1 MTYYSFALRRL
12 ILKPIINLF
21 MPMRAL
27 TLCIACLMLFA
38 QAQAQELKIG
48 IVQSERIMREAPQIK
63 AAEAKIEQEF
73 SKRGKELDETA
84 ARIKAMS
91 EKLDKD
97 SAVLSESD
105 RIKRQR
111 DLIDLDKDFQR
122 KREIFREDLAQR
134 KNEELSAVLDKV
146 NKVIKQIAENE
157 KYDLVLQEA
166 VYFSPRIDITD
177 KVLKALNA
185 LNNK

>member
-1 MTYYSFALRRL
+1 MLG
-12 ILKPIINLF
+12 
-21 MPMRAL
+21 
-27 TLCIACLMLFA
+27 IACLMPISTVF
-38 QAQAQELKIG
+38 AQELKIG

-73 SKRGKELDETA
+73 SKRGKELEDTA
-84 ARIKAMS
+84 ARLKAMS

-97 SAVLSESD
+97 GAILSESD

-111 DLIDLDKDFQR
+111 DLVELDKDFQR
-122 KREIFREDLAQR
+122 KRQIFREDLAQR
-134 KNEELSAVLDKV
+134 KNEELSVVLEKV

-166 VYFSPRIDITD
+166 IYFSPRIDMTD
-177 KVLKALNA
+177 KVLKALN
-185 LNNK
+185 K

>member
-1 MTYYSFALRRL
+1 
-12 ILKPIINLF
+12 
-21 MPMRAL
+21 MPF
-27 TLCIACLMLFA
+27 TSGF
-38 QAQAQELKIG
+38 AQELKIG

-63 AAEAKIEQEF
+63 AAESKIEQEF
-73 SKRGKELDETA
+73 SKRGKELEEFA
-84 ARIKAMS
+84 GRLKAMS

-97 SAVLSESD
+97 AAVLSESD

-134 KNEELSAVLDKV
+134 KNEELSVVLERV
-146 NKVIKQIAENE
+146 NKVIKQIAEAE

-166 VYFSPRIDITD
+166 IYFSPRIDMTD
-177 KVLKALNA
+177 KVLKALG
-185 LNNK
+185 K

>member
-1 MTYYSFALRRL
+1 MN
-12 ILKPIINLF
+12 PINTLS
-21 MPMRAL
+21 MPFKFL
-27 TLCIACLMLFA
+27 VLCAVSLVPMMNIS
-38 QAQAQELKIG
+38 AQELKIG

-73 SKRGKELDETA
+73 SKRGKELEETA
-84 ARIKAMS
+84 ARLKAMS

-97 SAVLSESD
+97 AAILPESD
-105 RIKRQR
+105 RVKRQR

-134 KNEELSAVLDKV
+134 KNEELSVVLERV
-146 NKVIKQIAENE
+146 NKVIRQISEAE

-166 VYFSPRIDITD
+166 IYFSPRIDITD
-177 KVLKALNA
+177 KVLKALS
-185 LNNK
+185 K

>member
-1 MTYYSFALRRL
+1 
-12 ILKPIINLF
+12 LKSTFNLF
-21 MPMRAL
+21 MPFKILVFCVVCLAPFTNAL
-27 TLCIACLMLFA
+27 
-38 QAQAQELKIG
+38 AQELKIG

-73 SKRGKELDETA
+73 SKRGKELEEFA
-84 ARIKAMS
+84 SRIKAMS

-97 SAVLSESD
+97 AAVLSESD

-134 KNEELSAVLDKV
+134 KNEELSVVLERV
-146 NKVIKQIAENE
+146 NKVIKQIAEAE

-166 VYFSPRIDITD
+166 IYFSPRLDMTD
-177 KVLKALNA
+177 KVLKALG
-185 LNNK
+185 K

>member
-1 MTYYSFALRRL
+1 
-12 ILKPIINLF
+12 
-21 MPMRAL
+21 MPCAE
-27 TLCIACLMLFA
+27 TLAE
-38 QAQAQELKIG
+38 ELKIG

-63 AAEAKIEQEF
+63 TAEAKIEQEF
-73 SKRGKELDETA
+73 SKRGKELEEVA

-97 SAVLSESD
+97 AAVLSESD

-134 KNEELSAVLDKV
+134 KNEELSVVLERV
-146 NKVIKQIAENE
+146 NKVIKQIAEAE

-166 VYFSPRIDITD
+166 IYFSPRIDMTD
-177 KVLKALNA
+177 KVLKALG
-185 LNNK
+185 K

>member
-1 MTYYSFALRRL
+1 MPFKIL
-12 ILKPIINLF
+12 ILCAVCLAP
-21 MPMRAL
+21 L
-27 TLCIACLMLFA
+27 TNTL
-38 QAQAQELKIG
+38 AQELKIG

-73 SKRGKELDETA
+73 SKRGKELEESA

-97 SAVLSESD
+97 AAILSESD
-105 RIKRQR
+105 RIKRQH

-134 KNEELSAVLDKV
+134 KNEELSVVLERV
-146 NKVIKQIAENE
+146 NKVIKQIAEAE

-166 VYFSPRIDITD
+166 IYFSPRLDMTD
-177 KVLKALNA
+177 KVLKALG
-185 LNNK
+185 K

>member
-1 MTYYSFALRRL
+1 MKSIFNLYMPIKTL
-12 ILKPIINLF
+12 ILG
-21 MPMRAL
+21 
-27 TLCIACLMLFA
+27 IACLMPLTNVW
-38 QAQAQELKIG
+38 AQELKIG

-73 SKRGKELDETA
+73 SKRGKELEETA

-111 DLIDLDKDFQR
+111 DLVDLDKDFQR

-134 KNEELSAVLDKV
+134 KNEELSVVLEKV
-146 NKVIKQIAENE
+146 NKVIKQIAESE

-166 VYFSPRIDITD
+166 IYFSPRLDMTD
-177 KVLKALNA
+177 KVLKALS
-185 LNNK
+185 K

>member
-1 MTYYSFALRRL
+1 MPLKAL
-12 ILKPIINLF
+12 I
-21 MPMRAL
+21 
-27 TLCIACLMLFA
+27 LCIAGLMLFA

-48 IVQSERIMREAPQIK
+48 FVQSERIMREAPQFK

-73 SKRGKELDETA
+73 SKRDKDLSETA

-97 SAVLSESD
+97 SAILSESD

-111 DLIDLDKDFQR
+111 ELIDLDKDFQR
-122 KREIFREDLAQR
+122 KREVFREDLAQR
-134 KNEELSAVLDKV
+134 KNEELSAVLEKV
-146 NKVIKQIAENE
+146 NKVIKQVAESE

-166 VYFSPRIDITD
+166 VYFNPRIDITD
-177 KVLKALNA
+177 KVLKALNT